1 VLVEFA
7 LVFVIFAAICYGIV
21 AFGLA
26 VNLKQNLTHAVAEGA
41 RAAVGAG
48 GECDPTPGSACETA
62 KIAAAKDRVVDQL
75 GGQSAAVKDAATTAS
90 ALTASIATC
99 TGSTAKCITV
109 QITYPYDAHPIV
121 PSAPGLAIVLP
132 NTLTARSVVQVTN

>member
-1 VLVEFA
+1 VLVEFS
-7 LVFVIFAAICYGIV
+7 LVFVIFAMICYGIV
-21 AFGLA
+21 AFGMA

-62 KIAAAKDRVVDQL
+62 KLDAARARVTDQL
-75 GGQSAAVKDAATTAS
+75 GGQSTKIKDAALAGLTTA
-90 ALTASIATC
+90 IAPC
-99 TGSTAKCITV
+99 SGSTAKCITV
-109 QITYPYDAHPIV
+109 RIAYDYGTNPIV

-132 NTLTARSVVQVTN
+132 NTLTATSVVQVTN